1 MSRRHGPGRR
11 GLRTEKYDRTRSTAT
26 LVSSLWN
33 YIGKYVGPIVLSGFL
48 ILLYSLTSIASP
60 LIIRNG
66 INQLE
71 LETINSFADLLPFA
85 VLFLLLTAI
94 GWVFNSLSTRIIA
107 KINAQMLHEV
117 RMDLYSKLNHS
128 DMDYLKNE
136 QSGNVTARVTS
147 DTDELAVGI
156 QLSTSITSQLLLII
170 GSFILLFVTNWI
182 IALIALS
189 AIPIAFGIAA
199 IISYFGRKI
208 IIKVRRA
215 FGIVSAKMAEGL
227 SGIEVAKSFNR
238 EEDLAV
244 ELRELNQKHYE
255 YSRLFGFLMMFV
267 FPTVQALG
275 SILFTMII
283 YAGGW
288 IRSLDPDVLS
298 LGDIYLSINLSQQFL
313 FPVIMV
319 AMSFPQLEAAFGAMD
334 RIIDIFEAKPSVAD
348 KPDAD
353 ELQEHDDSVHFQ
365 NVWFAYNDEEYVLKD
380 ITFSAKAGELLAIV
394 GHTGAGKTTL
404 VSSLLTRFY
413 DVDKGAIYIG
423 DQNIKDIKQSSLR
436 NAIGLVTQE
445 QFLFS
450 GTVYDNIV
458 YGAPEATEEDVKNIC
473 KRINADEFIEALPEG
488 YETKV
493 VEGGKKLSAGQRQ
506 IITIARTM
514 LANPRILVLD
524 EATSRLDAYT
534 ESLVQAAQ
542 FELFK
547 GRTTFVIAHRLST
560 ISDADKIVVLDHG
573 ELIEMGSHEELLEK
587 EGIFAELYHTYYEHQ
602 GLAELDISPDELEP
616 EVADIEQLKPKMSKM
631 GDNKEKVVANPQM
644 IKKKEKRKRRED

>member
-1 MSRRHGPGRR
+1 MSSRGGRGPGHS
-11 GLRTEKYDRTRSTAT
+11 LNLKKYDRTRSTTT
-26 LVSSLWN
+26 LVKSLWG
-33 YIGKYVGPIVLSGFL
+33 YISPYLGSIILSAIL
-48 ILLYSLTSIASP
+48 IILYSLTSIASP
-60 LIIRNG
+60 FLIKRG
-66 INQLE
+66 IDQI
-71 LETINSFADLLPFA
+71 ETSIGDLTFNDLLPLAIIFFA
-85 VLFLLLTAI
+85 LTVL
-94 GWVFNSLSTRIIA
+94 GWVFNSLSTIIIT
-107 KINAQMLHEV
+107 KMNSDMLHEV
-117 RMDLYSKLNHS
+117 RMNLYEKLNYS

-136 QSGNVTARVTS
+136 QSGNITARVTS
-147 DTDELAVGI
+147 DTGELAAGI

-170 GSFILLFVTNWI
+170 GSFILLVRTNWL
-182 IALIALS
+182 IALIALG
-189 AIPIAFGIAA
+189 AIPISGAIAW

-238 EEDLAV
+238 EKELATDL
-244 ELRELNQKHYE
+244 RKLNQQHYT
-255 YSRLFGFLMMFV
+255 YSRQFGFLMMFV

-283 YAGGW
+283 YTGGW
-288 IRSLDPDVLS
+288 IRETTGLLI
-298 LGDIYLSINLSQQFL
+298 GDIYLSVNLSQQFL
-313 FPVIMV
+313 FPVIML

-334 RIIDIFEAKPSVAD
+334 RIIDIFEAKPAVAD
-348 KPDAD
+348 KLGAVDVQ
-353 ELQEHDDSVHFQ
+353 QEDDSVHF
-365 NVWFAYNDEEYVLKD
+365 NHLWFAYNDEEYVLKD
-380 ITFSAKAGELLAIV
+380 INFSAEAGKMVAVV

-404 VSSLLTRFY
+404 LSSLLTRFY
-413 DVDKGAIYIG
+413 DVDKGSICIG
-423 DQNIKDIKQSSLR
+423 DQDIRDIKQSSLR
-436 NAIGLVTQE
+436 HAIGLVTQE

-450 GTVYDNIV
+450 GTVYDNII
-458 YGAPEATEEDVKNIC
+458 YGSPDATEEDVKSIC
-473 KRINADEFIEALPEG
+473 KRINADEFIEALPHG
-488 YETKV
+488 YETQV

-514 LANPRILVLD
+514 LSNPRILVLD

-573 ELIEMGSHEELLEK
+573 ELVEMGSHEELLEK
-587 EGIFAELYHTYYEHQ
+587 EGIFADLYHTYYEHQ

-631 GDNKEKVVANPQM
+631 GEKKGQAAANPQM